1 MFYEL
6 QERLINCRETGIERR
21 SDHRQSQGLKNWPA
35 NRYPALGLP
44 FKDKGTCVLFVV
56 LGAAVAEQD
65 KWLATSRTDL

>member
-6 QERLINCRETGIERR
+6 QERLINCREPGIERR
-21 SDHRQSQGLKNWPA
+21 SDHREPQGLNDWPA
-35 NRYPALGLP
+35 TRYPALGLP
-44 FKDKGTCVLFVV
+44 CKDKGTCVLFDV

>member
-6 QERLINCRETGIERR
+6 QERLINCRETGIER
-21 SDHRQSQGLKNWPA
+21 SDHRESQGLKNWPA
-35 NRYPALGLP
+35 NKYPALGLP
-44 FKDKGTCVLFVV
+44 FKDKGTCVLFDV